1 MKIKKLFVCFI
12 ILVYIFEIISFADE
26 EIIEENLDEI
36 YYGETYETISSVSN
50 EPLTHSKNII
60 AIDRKTLNVLYEK
73 NAYDVVPMASTT
85 KIMTCILAI
94 EKCSLNEIVTI
105 SKNAASIN
113 GSTLGITENM
123 QISISDLLYGLMLRS
138 GNDCAIAIAEHISD
152 STQNFAELMNNKAE
166 ELGLNNTHFVTPHG
180 LDNDNHYTTAYEL
193 AILTDYALKNET
205 FKNIVSTKK
214 YTIYLNGFSR
224 ELSNTNELLGNLNGV
239 YGVKTGFTFN
249 AGRCLVSSTKRND
262 MDIIVVVLGADTKNI
277 RTKDSI
283 NVINYV
289 FNNFSYINT
298 YDISQTAFEQY
309 LKYFEKNCILYKT
322 VDKPIIEIQKK
333 DNYEYPIKKDDMLKF
348 STKIYSITNFSSE
361 INKGSKIG
369 ILTLYNNDKI
379 LYSLDITIVN
389 QLEQNTWYYYFKYML
404 KNFLIN

>member
-1 MKIKKLFVCFI
+1 MKIKKLIISFI

-50 EPLTHSKNII
+50 EPLTYSKNII
-60 AIDRKTLNVLYEK
+60 AIDRKTLNILYEK

-94 EKCSLNEIVTI
+94 EKCSLNETVTI

-123 QISISDLLYGLMLRS
+123 QISMSDLLYGLMLLS
-138 GNDCAIAIAEHISD
+138 GNDCAIAIAEHISG
-152 STQNFAELMNNKAE
+152 SIQNFAELMNNKAK

-214 YTIYLNGFSR
+214 YTISLNGFSR

-249 AGRCLVSSTKRND
+249 AGRCLVSSSKRNN

-298 YDISQTAFEQY
+298 YDISQTAFSKY
-309 LKYFEKNCILYKT
+309 LKYFEKNYILYKT
-322 VDKPIIEIQKK
+322 VDKPLIEIEKK
-333 DNYEYPIKKDDMLKF
+333 DNYEYPIKKDDILKF
-348 STKIYSITNFSSE
+348 STQIYTITNFSSE